1 MPGEFSLD
9 DVSNQVGRVIQRNE
23 SDLRTTLYSA
33 NKETS
38 ATDLLNMQL
47 KLQSWSVSVQMQ
59 SSIVKELGD
68 ALKGVVQKSN

>member
-1 MPGEFSLD
+1 MNGEFSLD
-9 DVSNQVGRVIQRNE
+9 DVSNKVGQVIRRNE
-23 SDLRTTLYSA
+23 SDLKSTLYSA

>member
-9 DVSNQVGRVIQRNE
+9 EVSNQVGRVIKRNE
-23 SDLRTTLYSA
+23 SDLRATLYSA

-47 KLQSWSVSVQMQ
+47 KLQSWSVSVSMQ

>member
-23 SDLRTTLYSA
+23 SDLRTTLYST

>member
-1 MPGEFSLD
+1 MNGEFSLD
-9 DVSNQVGRVIQRNE
+9 DVSNKVGQVIRRNE
-23 SDLRTTLYSA
+23 SDLQATLYSA

>member
-1 MPGEFSLD
+1 MNGEFSLD
-9 DVSNQVGRVIQRNE
+9 DVSNKVGQVIRRNE
-23 SDLRTTLYSA
+23 SDLQTTLYSA

>member
-1 MPGEFSLD
+1 MAGEFSLD

-23 SDLRTTLYSA
+23 SDLRSTLYSA

-68 ALKGVVQKSN
+68 ALKGVVQKSG

>member
-1 MPGEFSLD
+1 MNGEFSLD
-9 DVSNQVGRVIQRNE
+9 DVSQKVGQVIRRNE
-23 SDLRTTLYSA
+23 GDLRSTLYSA

-47 KLQSWSVSVQMQ
+47 KLQSWSISVQMQ

>member
-1 MPGEFSLD
+1 MNGEFSLD
-9 DVSNQVGRVIQRNE
+9 DVSNKVGQVIRRNE
-23 SDLRTTLYSA
+23 TDLRSTLYSA

>member
-1 MPGEFSLD
+1 MNGEFSLD
-9 DVSNQVGRVIQRNE
+9 DVSNKVGQVIRRNE
-23 SDLRTTLYSA
+23 SDLQSTLYSA